1 MRAERGEL
9 GQVRGEGGVL
19 ESAAVEPGVEAAER
33 AGADAPSAPT
43 GAIAPSTPAR
53 RNSPAIAPSPR
64 PPGAPPPDLV
74 GTL

>member
-1 MRAERGEL
+1 MSVADGD
-9 GQVRGEGGVL
+9 QVREILRGRGWN
-19 ESAAVEPGVEAAER
+19 AV
-33 AGADAPSAPT
+33 ADAPSA
-43 GAIAPSTPAR
+43 PAR